1 MSIWWSYQD
10 TGSLNHFAALSL
22 SITYLTS
29 MIVLQRKRRK
39 YDMVMPHLG
48 SVATGIFSDHRIR
61 FMLHSQ
67 IPTGGHPFLESV
79 HGGLIVKMCKLD
91 NRCDMWHTWQTDD
104 AIPHLTVKCPPCHIC
119 PLWTIISSLFSLII
133 RFWLISKQW
142 VCLPTQTFSY
152 ASVLHTSDWG
162 KYFLFYSI
170 YRADVVRLRVL
181 IGHLFI
187 SLP

>member
-1 MSIWWSYQD
+1 MVSTIGDEYRLTIFPLSCPYDEAIKMVKD

-91 NRCDMWHTWQTDD
+91 NRCDM
-104 AIPHLTVKCPPCHIC
+104 
-119 PLWTIISSLFSLII
+119 
-133 RFWLISKQW
+133 
-142 VCLPTQTFSY
+142 
-152 ASVLHTSDWG
+152 
-162 KYFLFYSI
+162 
-170 YRADVVRLRVL
+170 
-181 IGHLFI
+181 
-187 SLP
+187 

>member
-1 MSIWWSYQD
+1 MVSTIGDEYRLTIFPLSCPYDEAIKMVKD

-67 IPTGGHPFLESV
+67 I
-79 HGGLIVKMCKLD
+79 
-91 NRCDMWHTWQTDD
+91 
-104 AIPHLTVKCPPCHIC
+104 
-119 PLWTIISSLFSLII
+119 
-133 RFWLISKQW
+133 
-142 VCLPTQTFSY
+142 LPDSY
-152 ASVLHTSDWG
+152 GRSP
-162 KYFLFYSI
+162 I
-170 YRADVVRLRVL
+170 LRV
-181 IGHLFI
+181 
-187 SLP
+187 SPWRANCQNVQTRQ